1 VRKRGTTEEERVTE
15 RELQDAA
22 PAVAAAAGALP
33 QAAAAAATRSE
44 GATRL
49 PVVSGEVVAA
59 VLLVDL
65 DTMDVVH
72 AGGTTTHVNDARLPM
87 PLREWSDRA
96 GLTTLDGT
104 SLGGT
109 GTDLEAVARGEAPR
123 GVMVQRREPGPTAAD
138 PQDATGDPEADRL
151 QGIADRASDSMQR
164 AQVLWV
170 TGVPLAPAEPGAP
183 AEASTRPDLVNRAL
197 LVLLEVSAASTDATD
212 TARMHNRAVVATDLS
227 FTISDPLAQ
236 DDPLVW
242 VNPAFERTTG
252 YRASEVLGRN
262 CRFLQGPDTDRE
274 AVDRIR
280 AALRAAEPVRETL
293 LNYRADGSP
302 FWNQVSISPVLDGDG
317 NLVNF
322 VGVQSDVTARVD
334 AEHARELAL
343 ASERRARARLALLAD
358 VGDAVTQM
366 DPQHALRRLTEVI
379 TKGSATWC
387 VALEVDDEVRVV
399 AASGVSPSRLG
410 RFRLPAAGNGP
421 DPLADLA
428 TGRSRD
434 RFERDADA
442 PPPATGTLTAW
453 MQAQLDADEATGPWV
468 ALATPGRREVRGM
481 LVLGVPHL
489 PMDREESD
497 LLFQVARRTGLSLD
511 NAWLYAREHLV
522 AETLQRSMLPEVVDV
537 PGLDLWSFYAPGV
550 EHAQVGGDWYD
561 VLRVDE
567 DTVGLVIGDVVG
579 HDIEAASAMGQLRSV
594 VRAYSADGDDPG
606 AVLMRVDQLVGGMR
620 ITRSASLVYATLS
633 RLGESTW
640 EMSWSRAGHLPPIVV
655 RDGRAEALM
664 DGGGPMIG
672 MSAEARGHEERDLG
686 PGDVLVLYTD
696 GLIERRSRPLRAGLQ
711 RLLEVCE
718 ELDVSDAAGI
728 GERLLAE
735 LGEQPEDD
743 IAIVVLRVPV
753 PGEPVGPRTGHRSRR
768 WQLPGETSSIPRA
781 RELVRQSCRMWELPQ
796 SRHAELVVSEL
807 VANGVLHGRGTV
819 GLHLREDE
827 ARTLRIEVADANP
840 SPPRQVD
847 GHPDTTGGFGLTVVS
862 RVARWGWR
870 AERGGKVVWAVVP
883 AGDDER
889 EG

>member
-1 VRKRGTTEEERVTE
+1 MTE

-22 PAVAAAAGALP
+22 PAVAAAAEALP
-33 QAAAAAATRSE
+33 DAVQEAVERDDARS
-44 GATRL
+44 RL

-65 DTMDVVH
+65 DTMQVVH
-72 AGGTTTHVNDARLPM
+72 AGGTATHVSDARLPM

-104 SLGGT
+104 PLGGT
-109 GTDLEAVARGEAPR
+109 TTDLEAVARGEARR
-123 GVMVQRREPGPTAAD
+123 GVMVQRREREPGPDGGSDRPEPGAAD
-138 PQDATGDPEADRL
+138 VEAERL
-151 QGIADRASDSMQR
+151 QGIADRASGSMQS

-170 TGVPLAPAEPGAP
+170 TGVPLAPAEPGAVQ
-183 AEASTRPDLVNRAL
+183 EASTRPDLANRAL
-197 LVLLEVSAASTDATD
+197 LVLLEVSAASSDEGD

-252 YRASEVLGRN
+252 YRSSEVLGRN
-262 CRFLQGPDTDRE
+262 CRFLQGPDTDRA
-274 AVDRIR
+274 AVKRIR
-280 AALRAAEPVRETL
+280 DALRAAEPVRETL

-302 FWNQVSISPVLDGDG
+302 FWNQVSISPVLDGEG
-317 NLVNF
+317 TLVNF

-366 DPQHALRRLTEVI
+366 DPQHALRRLTEVM

-434 RFERDADA
+434 RLERDADA

-453 MQAQLDADEATGPWV
+453 LQSQLDADEVTGPWV
-468 ALATPGRREVRGM
+468 ALSMPGRREVRGL

-489 PMDREESD
+489 PLDREEAD
-497 LLFQVARRTGLSLD
+497 LLFQIARRTGLSLD

-537 PGLDLWSFYAPGV
+537 PGLDIWSFYAPGV

-561 VLRVDE
+561 VLRVDD

-633 RLGESTW
+633 QLGSSQW
-640 EMSWSRAGHLPPIVV
+640 EMSWSRAGHLPPILV

-672 MSAEARGHEERDLG
+672 LSADARTHEERDVG

-711 RLLEVCE
+711 RLLEVCQ

-728 GERLLAE
+728 GERLLAD
-735 LGEQPEDD
+735 LGDQPEDD

-753 PGEPVGPRTGHRSRR
+753 PGEPVPRSGQRSRR

-781 RELVRQSCRMWELPQ
+781 RELVRQSCQMWDLPQ

-819 GLHLREDE
+819 GLYLREDDQH
-827 ARTLRIEVADANP
+827 TLRIEVSDANP

-870 AERGGKVVWAVVP
+870 AEHGGKVVWAAVP
-883 AGDDER
+883 ADVASDDDASDDAR
-889 EG
+889 S